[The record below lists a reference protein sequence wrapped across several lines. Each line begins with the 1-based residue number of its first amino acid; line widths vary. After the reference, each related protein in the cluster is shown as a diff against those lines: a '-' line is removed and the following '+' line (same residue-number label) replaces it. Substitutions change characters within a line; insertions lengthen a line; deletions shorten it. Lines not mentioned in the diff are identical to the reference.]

1 MALLVG
7 EAKTCLQF
15 PLLALH
21 ELGSADFSEN
31 LFLSVFK
38 AACMLLKRQ
47 RGSRPDLVKVTS
59 LTTNFDPSPKSLFLV
74 PTPKELP
81 SFSTCPPP
89 ALLLDNVRYCGAF
102 FSFSFF

>member
-1 MALLVG
+1 MLVFPAFKLSPTKKHA
-7 EAKTCLQF
+7 EVRIQLVASLVTKAKTGLQF

-47 RGSRPDLVKVTS
+47 KSSSPELVKVTS
-59 LTTNFDPSPKSLFLV
+59 LIANSD
-74 PTPKELP
+74 PTPK
-81 SFSTCPPP
+81 C
-89 ALLLDNVRYCGAF
+89 
-102 FSFSFF
+102 